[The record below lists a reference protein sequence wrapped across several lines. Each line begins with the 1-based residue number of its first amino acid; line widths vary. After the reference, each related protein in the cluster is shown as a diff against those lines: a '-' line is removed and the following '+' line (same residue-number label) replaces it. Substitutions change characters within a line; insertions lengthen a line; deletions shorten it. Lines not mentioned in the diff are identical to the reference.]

1 MDKLL
6 DAVKDICKAVDWD
19 KRDARALSEADQ
31 QRALVAAVTLKE
43 VYKDLP
49 KDTQG
54 AIATL
59 LELMSSVAKAE
70 TPPETKDDPQKNI
83 LEILESIQQN
93 VVNTEHK
100 MEASEKQLDVVTKE
114 IKEGLTNLGTRLDKV
129 EKSTGDSKSKAPE
142 DEPKVKVEK
151 EKGELSW
158 RSAVPDLVIANN
170 YAKGGD

>member
-6 DAVKDICKAVDWD
+6 DTVKDICKAVDWD
-19 KRDARALSEADQ
+19 KRDERALSDADQ
-31 QRALVAAVTLKE
+31 QRALAAAVTLKGI
-43 VYKDLP
+43 YSDLP
-49 KDTQG
+49 QDTQK
-54 AIATL
+54 AIAIL
-59 LELMSSVAKAE
+59 LELTASIEKAE
-70 TPPETKDDPQKNI
+70 MTPANKEDPQKSI

-100 MEASEKQLDVVTKE
+100 MEASEKQLDAVTKE
-114 IKEGLTNLGTRLDKV
+114 IKDSITNIGSRLDKV
-129 EKSTGDSKSKAPE
+129 EKSTEDSKSKAPE